1 MHNRSYF
8 LLIAVIAAVA
18 AVLISI
24 CIGSYPLSLKTI
36 ADILAGQLNDTMEW
50 RVFWHLRLPR
60 VIMGLISGSALG
72 LAGGVYQTIFRNHLA
87 SPDLTG
93 VASGASF
100 GAACAIVLGTGSTMQ
115 IMCASFFMGMLSLA
129 LVLLLV
135 HFSRFEQTGSY
146 ILSGIIISSLA
157 DAGLMMLKILADP
170 ERELAAIEFWT
181 MGSLAS
187 ITAEKLLSQV
197 LFILLPMLL
206 LLIFYRQILI
216 LSLGSAHA
224 RSLGLSPKLWY
235 GILLSLSTLMVV
247 GVVAVTGV
255 IAFVGLI
262 APHIAFLL
270 YRKRNGSYFLLC
282 ALMGGVILLIADIG
296 ARSLAGGAELPL
308 SVLTVLLAVPML
320 VLLLC
325 GKKGGYHGAEF

>member
-1 MHNRSYF
+1 MPNR
-8 LLIAVIAAVA
+8 LNPVPMVVL
-18 AVLISI
+18 AVLAVSVSSV
-24 CIGSYPLSLKTI
+24 CIGSYPLSLKDI
-36 ADILAGQLNDTMEW
+36 AGILTGQMDGTMEW

-60 VIMGLISGSALG
+60 VIMGVISGGALG
-72 LAGGVYQTIFRNHLA
+72 LSGGVYQTIFRNHLA

-100 GAACAIVLGTGSTMQ
+100 GAACAIVLGSGSTAQ
-115 IMCASFFMGMLSLA
+115 IMGGSFFMGMLSL
-129 LVLLLV
+129 VLMLLMV
-135 HFSRFEQTGSY
+135 HFSRFGQTGSY

-157 DAGLMMLKILADP
+157 DAGLMLLKILADP

-187 ITAEKLLSQV
+187 ITAEKLLSQA
-197 LFILLPMLL
+197 LFILIPMLL
-206 LLIFYRQILI
+206 LLICYQQILI
-216 LSLGSAHA
+216 LSLGGAHA

-247 GVVAVTGV
+247 GVVSVTGV

-262 APHIAFLL
+262 APHITFLL
-270 YRKRNGSYFLLC
+270 YRRRNSAYFLLC
-282 ALMGGVILLIADIG
+282 TLVGGIILLMADIG

-308 SVLTVLLAVPML
+308 SVLTVLLAVPLL

-325 GKKGGYHGAEF
+325 GRKEGYHEANL